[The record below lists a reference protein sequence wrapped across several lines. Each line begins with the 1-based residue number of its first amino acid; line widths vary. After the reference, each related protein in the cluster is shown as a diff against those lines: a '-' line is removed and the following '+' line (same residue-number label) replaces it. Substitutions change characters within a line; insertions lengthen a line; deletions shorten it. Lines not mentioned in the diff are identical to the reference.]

1 MAYIE
6 DVIWND
12 SNTTS
17 FACGGSIINDKY
29 ILTAAHCFMHEKII
43 SGQYLRKITNVIL
56 GEHALRHVSYC
67 RYHRCA
73 SPPVMATVE
82 RLYVHPAYTVIN
94 PVTGVVNDNDIA
106 LIRLAHPIRFTDNI
120 RPICLPT
127 AYGQYLQQF
136 AETTYTAAGWGR
148 TPGGPASDTLMAV
161 KVPVV
166 SNEACEI
173 SRTKNL
179 YERHLCPRGATCRT
193 VISDKQICAGGIQ
206 GEGVCQGDSG
216 GPLMMSVGLNPTTYF
231 VVGITSHVMTEYAG
245 GCGSGVP
252 DMYTRRPPPVSR
264 SKRKV
269 FGCEYSHIS
278 LEAEESL
285 VKADM
290 GWYAAISRLP
300 TALNT

>member
-6 DVIWND
+6 DFIWND

-17 FACGGSIINDKY
+17 FACGGSIISDKY
-29 ILTAAHCFMHEKII
+29 ILTAAHCFMHEEII
-43 SGQYLRKITNVIL
+43 SGQFLRKETNVIL

-73 SPPVMATVE
+73 SPPVKATVE

-148 TPGGPASDTLMAV
+148 TSDDHGNDMLMAV
-161 KVPVV
+161 QVPVV
-166 SNEACEI
+166 SKGDCEFFYTE
-173 SRTKNL
+173 SEYYRNQ
-179 YERHLCPRGATCRT
+179 CPRGATCRH

-206 GEGVCQGDSG
+206 GEGTCDGDSG

-231 VVGITSHVMTEYAG
+231 VIGITSHVVSEDAG
-245 GCGSGVP
+245 GCGSGLP
-252 DMYTRRPPPVSR
+252 DVYTRVS
-264 SKRKV
+264 
-269 FGCEYSHIS
+269 EYIPWI
-278 LEAEESL
+278 L
-285 VKADM
+285 DTI
-290 GWYAAISRLP
+290 Y
-300 TALNT
+300 